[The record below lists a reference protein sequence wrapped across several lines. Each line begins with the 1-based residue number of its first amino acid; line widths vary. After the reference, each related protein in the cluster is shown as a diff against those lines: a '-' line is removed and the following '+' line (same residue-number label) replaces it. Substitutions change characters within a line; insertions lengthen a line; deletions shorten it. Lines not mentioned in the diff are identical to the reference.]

1 MRKGRFSG
9 AAAEIAQRY
18 SQSVSFDWR
27 LYRHDVA
34 GSIAHAAALAHAGIL
49 TSEEREKIDKGL
61 REIEIEIENGKFEWD
76 QSLED
81 VHMKIEAALTK
92 RIGAAG
98 AKLHT
103 ARSRNDQAALDLRLY
118 VKAEI
123 GEIRSG
129 LRSLQS
135 ALLHLA
141 EQHIDVVMPGYT
153 HLQRAQ
159 PIFFAHYMLAQN
171 EAFERDADRLSNC
184 LTRTDVLPLG
194 AGALAGSTIVLNRTF
209 VAGPLRFSRVSQN
222 SIDAV
227 GDRDFVAEFLFCLAM
242 IGLHLS
248 RLSEDLIIWSTNEFG
263 FVEFS
268 DAFSTGSSLMPQKK
282 NPDMAELTRGKTGR
296 LYGNLVSILTT
307 VKALPSSY
315 NRDLQEDK
323 HALFD
328 SVDTVKSALEVFAA
342 MLPELTVNRERMERA
357 PGDPN
362 LLATDLA
369 EYLVKKGMAFR
380 EAHEVVGKLI
390 ARASE
395 KNLAL
400 DNLSLLEMQEASPL
414 FGEEVTTIFD
424 ARRSLE
430 KRGAIGGEC
439 GGTDRALAQAARP
452 NCSGRRAACL
462 RNDFGADT
470 AAATAVIIRFSA
482 F

>member
-1 MRKGRFSG
+1 MRTGRFSDV
-9 AAAEIAQRY
+9 AAEIAQRY

-27 LYRHDVA
+27 LYRHDIA

-61 REIEIEIENGKFEWD
+61 REIETEIENGKFEWD

-81 VHMKIEAALTK
+81 VHMNIEAALTK
-92 RIGAAG
+92 RIGVAG

-159 PIFFAHYMLAQN
+159 PIFFAHYMLAQI
-171 EAFERDADRLSNC
+171 EAFERDADRLSDC

-209 VAGPLRFSRVSQN
+209 VAGQLGFSSVSQN

-307 VKALPSSY
+307 LKALPSSY
-315 NRDLQEDK
+315 NRDLQEVK
-323 HALFD
+323 EALFD
-328 SVDTVKSALEVFAA
+328 SVDTTKSALEVFAA
-342 MLPELTVNRERMERA
+342 MLPDLRVNRERMENAAR
-357 PGDPN
+357 DPS

-369 EYLVKKGMAFR
+369 EYLVKKGTPFR
-380 EAHEVVGKLI
+380 EAHQIVGELVVHSITK
-390 ARASE
+390 SVP
-395 KNLAL
+395 L
-400 DNLSLLEMQEASPL
+400 DQIGVAEMKEFSPR
-414 FGEEVTTIFD
+414 FDDDVAKIFD
-424 ARRSLE
+424 I
-430 KRGAIGGEC
+430 RGS
-439 GGTDRALAQAARP
+439 LAQ
-452 NCSGRRAACL
+452 RRAV
-462 RNDFGADT
+462 GAPSPQNI
-470 AAATAVIIRFSA
+470 AAQIKRWKRLLAEE
-482 F
+482 